1 MNKILVHL
9 EEQNLRL
16 VEYIKKEEYK
26 LESISKTSFYI
37 YGSPE
42 RLERIES
49 ILLDKYNISTIIKNN
64 KENLNKFKK
73 STILYK
79 IKTKTKDK
87 TFKKQSPYFYSN
99 QISKI
104 YRLTPK
110 NSLRVKIGIIELGGG
125 YYSSDLQNYWK
136 TIGFTNFPI
145 VNAISIDGAINNPL
159 DIDSSI
165 EVALNIQ
172 TVGGV
177 CPKSTINVYFAPNSE
192 QGFYHAIASAINDK
206 CSTISISW
214 VSPEMD
220 LSPTMLTIYDNLF
233 KVAVSSGIT
242 ICASSGDNGTDSN
255 VVYFPGSSPNVL
267 CCGGTKLICPNLEY
281 DSSTIETKCYDNT
294 RVYSSFF
301 LAPEYQLN
309 NIQNYNSI
317 YRGIPDVSGNAEH
330 STGWIIIYRNM
341 KYVVGGTSA
350 VAPMWAGYLAAINC
364 KTFANNIIYK
374 SKCKEGFYNITSE
387 NNEGFTG
394 WNPYIGLGSPNGKI
408 LTNIFVKTLFT

>member
-26 LESISKTSFYI
+26 LESISRTSFYI
-37 YGSPE
+37 YGSRE

-64 KENLNKFKK
+64 EENLNKFKK
-73 STILYK
+73 STTSYK
-79 IKTKTKDK
+79 IKTKDK
-87 TFKKQSPYFYSN
+87 TFKKQGITSPYFYSN

-104 YRLTPK
+104 YGLTAK

-172 TVGGV
+172 TVGGI
-177 CPKSTINVYFAPNSE
+177 CPKSTINVYFAPNSD

-214 VSPEMD
+214 VSPEMYW
-220 LSPTMLTIYDNLF
+220 SPSILTIYDNLF

-267 CCGGTKLICPNLEY
+267 CCGGTKLICPNLAY
-281 DSSTIETKCYDNT
+281 DNSTIETKCYDNT
-294 RVYSSFF
+294 TTEGSSGFYSSVF

-309 NIQNYNSI
+309 NIQNYNNI
-317 YRGIPDVSGNAEH
+317 YRGIPDVSGNAEP

-341 KYVVGGTSA
+341 KYAVGGTSA
-350 VAPMWAGYLAAINC
+350 VAPMWAGYLASINC
-364 KTFANNIIYK
+364 KTFVNNIIYK
-374 SKCKEGFYNITSE
+374 LKGKGFHDITSE
-387 NNEGFTG
+387 NNESTG
-394 WNPYIGLGSPNGKI
+394 WNSSIGLGSPNGKI
-408 LTNIFVKTLFT
+408 LSNYFV